1 MNAESLEVLFRPLR
15 VGSLTLP
22 NRIVMAPMT
31 RMGSPGGV
39 PTAADADY
47 YRLRA
52 EDGVGLIIS
61 EATPIDRPASVYHPD
76 VPIFYGEAAL
86 AGWRHILDGVH
97 AAGGRMAPQIWHIG
111 AVASPADG
119 WSEAV
124 LTESP
129 SGLMGPDLA
138 VGTVMDE
145 EAIADTIASFARAA
159 ADAQRLGF
167 DCVEMHGGHG
177 YLIDQFF
184 WPATNKRADRWGG
197 STIAERSRFAVEMVK
212 AVRAAVGPGFPLLLR
227 ISQWKQQD
235 FTVRIAATPDE
246 MSEWLGPL
254 ADAGVDIFDCS
265 QRRFW
270 QAEFPEV
277 DGADGLNLAGWAR
290 KLTGRPTMSVGSVGL
305 DKDIVDA
312 FAGLTAH
319 PAGLDRL
326 VRRMERDE
334 FDLIAVGRA
343 VMGDPRWL
351 TKIRSGR
358 AGELREF
365 EAATMGEWRRAV
377 DPEVRQ
383 IPGR

>member
-1 MNAESLEVLFRPLR
+1 LFRPLQI
-15 VGSLTLP
+15 GSLSLP
-22 NRIVMAPMT
+22 NRVVMAPMT
-31 RMGSPGGV
+31 RMGSPGGL
-39 PTAADADY
+39 PTEADADY

-76 VPIFYGEAAL
+76 VPVFHGAAAL
-86 AGWRHILDGVH
+86 AGWRHILEGVH
-97 AAGGRMAPQIWHIG
+97 TAGGRMAPQIWHIG

-119 WSEAV
+119 WSDQV

-129 SGLMGPDLA
+129 SGLMGPDMA

-145 EAIADTIASFARAA
+145 AAIADTIASFARAA
-159 ADAQRLGF
+159 AEAKRLGF

-184 WPATNKRADRWGG
+184 WPATNQRTDRWGG
-197 STIAERSRFAVEMVK
+197 ATIAERSRFAVEMVK
-212 AVRAAVGPGFPLLLR
+212 AVRAAVGPDFPLLLR
-227 ISQWKQQD
+227 VSQWKQQD

-246 MSEWLGPL
+246 MAQWLGPL
-254 ADAGVDIFDCS
+254 ADAGIDIFDCS

-270 QAEFPEV
+270 EPEFPEV
-277 DGADGLNLAGWAR
+277 DGAEGLNLAGWAK
-290 KLTGRPTMSVGSVGL
+290 KLTGRLSMSVGSVGL
-305 DKDIVDA
+305 SKDIVAA
-312 FAGLTAH
+312 FSGETAQ
-319 PAGLDRL
+319 PASLDRL
-326 VRRMERDE
+326 VRRMDRDE

-343 VMGDPRWL
+343 IMGDARWL
-351 TKIRSGR
+351 TKTAAGR
-358 AGELREF
+358 TAELGDF
-365 EAATMGEWRRAV
+365 EAATMGEWRSSV